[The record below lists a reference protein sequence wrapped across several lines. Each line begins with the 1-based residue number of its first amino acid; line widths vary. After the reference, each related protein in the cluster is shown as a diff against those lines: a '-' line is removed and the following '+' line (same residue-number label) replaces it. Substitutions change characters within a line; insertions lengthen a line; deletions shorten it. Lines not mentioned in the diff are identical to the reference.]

1 MKKPLK
7 ALILF
12 LCGGCLYFLLE
23 ILWRGY
29 SHWSMF
35 LLGGLCFFL
44 IGAINEFIPWKMPLI
59 VQGWI
64 GSLCIV
70 TPLEFVTGC
79 IVNLWLGWNVWDY
92 SDMPLNLL
100 GQICLPFS
108 LVWVAVSIAAVVL
121 DDWLRYW
128 WFGEEKP
135 HYKLV

>member
-1 MKKPLK
+1 MKKALK

-12 LCGGCLYFLLE
+12 LCGGCLYFLME
-23 ILWRGY
+23 IAWRGY

-35 LLGGLCFFL
+35 ILGGLCFFL
-44 IGAINEFIPWKMPLI
+44 IGAINEFISWEMPLLL
-59 VQGWI
+59 QGVI

>member
-7 ALILF
+7 AFVLF

-23 ILWRGY
+23 TLWRGY
-29 SHWSMF
+29 SHWTMF
-35 LLGGLCFFL
+35 ILGGVCFVL
-44 IGAINEFIPWKMPLI
+44 IGAINELIPWEMPLI

-92 SDMPLNLL
+92 SNMPLNLL

-108 LVWVAVSIAAVVL
+108 IIWVAVSIAAVVL
-121 DDWLRYW
+121 DDWIRYW
-128 WFGEEKP
+128 WFEEEKP